1 MYTKEEAEYLE
12 EQYDGT
18 PECVS
23 RLAEKLQKS
32 PKSIIGKLSR
42 MGIYRKK
49 EYISKNGEKPVTKL
63 ELVAHIAARLRVN
76 NLEGLDKAP
85 KNVLKTVLNALG
97 GPPDNVAE

>member
-1 MYTKEEAEYLE
+1 MYTKEEAKYLE
-12 EQYDGT
+12 EQYNGDN
-18 PECVS
+18 V
-23 RLAEKLQKS
+23 AELSAALNKS

-63 ELVAHIAARLRVN
+63 ELVAHIAARLRVS

-85 KNVLKTVLNALG
+85 KNVLKTVLDALG